1 MAGNITVAIVI
12 ILIIGGIIF
21 GCWVDRADTKIAD
34 RKNEAASDKQTAGK
48 IKNINTTLFPTTTP
62 CASPRKQSFLGL

>member
-34 RKNEAASDKQTAGK
+34 EKKKQPLTSRRLV
-48 IKNINTTLFPTTTP
+48 NN
-62 CASPRKQSFLGL
+62 RY

>member
-34 RKNEAASDKQTAGK
+34 RKMKQPLISRLLT
-48 IKNINTTLFPTTTP
+48 NN
-62 CASPRKQSFLGL
+62 RY